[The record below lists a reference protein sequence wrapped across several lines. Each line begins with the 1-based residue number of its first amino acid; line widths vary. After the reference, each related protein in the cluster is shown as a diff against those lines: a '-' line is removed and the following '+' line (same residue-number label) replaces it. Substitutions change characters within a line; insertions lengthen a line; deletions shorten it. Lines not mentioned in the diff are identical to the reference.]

1 MERVTTLLQKLQKQL
16 DDNATAEAMLQTVH
30 ILQAELLN
38 KVEKK
43 TFSAH
48 DKVSVVM
55 PVMIDLTIKTTTQE
69 NGEEKVVEV
78 LQIDEKAIEEELEQM
93 KKRC

>member
-69 NGEEKVVEV
+69 NGEEKSGRSFTDRRKGHRRGTGANE
-78 LQIDEKAIEEELEQM
+78 
-93 KKRC
+93 KRC

>member
-1 MERVTTLLQKLQKQL
+1 MERVSTLLQKLQKQL

-43 TFSAH
+43 AFSSH

-69 NGEEKVVEV
+69 DKEE
-78 LQIDEKAIEEELEQM
+78 
-93 KKRC
+93 R